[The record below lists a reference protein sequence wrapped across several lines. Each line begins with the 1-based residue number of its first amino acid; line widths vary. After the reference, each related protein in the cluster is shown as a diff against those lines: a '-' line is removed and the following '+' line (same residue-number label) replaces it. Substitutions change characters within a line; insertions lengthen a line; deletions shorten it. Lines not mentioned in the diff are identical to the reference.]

1 MVPLR
6 VAVHRHGAE
15 FAGYIDDASGRR
27 TLEKR
32 KHCLG
37 HTQSS
42 DEVGVQHP
50 ANNFE
55 IGYAGATISGRV
67 NACVVHE
74 NVEMAAL
81 RLNLESCRLNRLIV
95 GCV

>member
-1 MVPLR
+1 MLPLR

-15 FAGYIDDASGRR
+15 FAGYIDDASRRR

-32 KHCLG
+32 KHRLY

-50 ANNFE
+50 ADDFE
-55 IGYAGATISGRV
+55 VGYAGVTISSRI

-81 RLNLESCRLNRLIV
+81 GLNL
-95 GCV
+95 